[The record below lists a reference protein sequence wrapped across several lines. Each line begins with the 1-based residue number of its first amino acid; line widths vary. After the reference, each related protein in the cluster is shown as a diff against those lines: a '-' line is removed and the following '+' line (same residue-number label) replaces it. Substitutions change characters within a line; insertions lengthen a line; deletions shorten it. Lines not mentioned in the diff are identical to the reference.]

1 MVAFWSGC
9 WCRWK
14 RVDESVPKYYLALR
28 KGLTKVSY
36 LGIYLRKFWVLLA
49 FITLALTLN
58 HWPAAIGSQWLNNDK
73 GNYGYWERYEPIF
86 LTTNFKKFTLWKKQY
101 SIVKK
106 LLANSSSFQRL
117 KKQYSKK
124 NVSVRIVLR
133 NVMRIFLILFL
144 QYIFSSSWYQ
154 K

>member
-1 MVAFWSGC
+1 MLVLMKAC
-9 WCRWK
+9 WWK
-14 RVDESVPKYYLALR
+14 RPKILSS
-28 KGLTKVSY
+28 TKKRINKDFL
-36 LGIYLRKFWVLLA
+36 LGIYLRKFRVLLV
-49 FITLALTLN
+49 FITLVLTLN
-58 HWPAAIGSQWLNNDK
+58 HWPAAIGSQWLNNDE

-86 LTTNFKKFTLWKKQY
+86 LTTNFKKFTVWKKQY

-106 LLANSSSFQRL
+106 LLANSSSFQHL